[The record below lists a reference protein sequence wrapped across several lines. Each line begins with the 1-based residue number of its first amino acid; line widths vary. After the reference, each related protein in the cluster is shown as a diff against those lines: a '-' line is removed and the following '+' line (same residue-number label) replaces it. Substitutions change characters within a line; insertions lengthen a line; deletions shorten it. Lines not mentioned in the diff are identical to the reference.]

1 MHNLHPTKTQGPAI
15 WWNFSLA
22 NSLGHVEI
30 ALLPL
35 RQKHIPAAVAAL
47 FLNPFVGDRNSW
59 GKRLTSTGL
68 VVIPW
73 LLRFLLL
80 KKSFTCDWFIFS
92 LCPFREVYLHISFP
106 NLLITNPPIMIFP
119 NPWISSQTISLC
131 PWIHIDPWLWPSLL
145 SDKHME
151 NQLYHPNFCPLE
163 GFCLP
168 CCPSGPPLCGIR

>member
-106 NLLITNPPIMIFP
+106 NLVIYFSIMCIL
-119 NPWISSQTISLC
+119 NPWPSSKIISHFTQIN
-131 PWIHIDPWLWPSLL
+131 IDPHLRLSFLPGGVIRCTAQSSVHWEAILL
-145 SDKHME
+145 
-151 NQLYHPNFCPLE
+151 
-163 GFCLP
+163 
-168 CCPSGPPLCGIR
+168 PSGLL

>member
-1 MHNLHPTKTQGPAI
+1 MRGILFWSPCITSTPATTC
-15 WWNFSLA
+15 SLA
-22 NSLGHVEI
+22 HWSNTGMASNRYLM
-30 ALLPL
+30 
-35 RQKHIPAAVAAL
+35 K
-47 FLNPFVGDRNSW
+47 
-59 GKRLTSTGL
+59 STGQVILFTEIFFYRGGTL
-68 VVIPW
+68 VNNHMRYKQFYMLGP
-73 LLRFLLL
+73 FL
-80 KKSFTCDWFIFS
+80 
-92 LCPFREVYLHISFP
+92 EVYLHISFP